1 MDLKASAITF
11 FLLPL
16 LALIFLYVR
25 LLITIAIIVIVIVIV
40 IVTVIIKYHIL
51 FHPLPIAI
59 LIKAA
64 ELFL

>member
-40 IVTVIIKYHIL
+40 TVIIKYHIL

-59 LIKAA
+59 LIKAT